1 MAGEYVA
8 QKKLGKAI
16 RSIRTDLGYSQ
27 EEFAGACGL
36 HRTYF
41 GAVERGER
49 NISLQ
54 NIVKIATALEIT
66 SSRLFQK
73 ARI

>member
-1 MAGEYVA
+1 MASERNT
-8 QKKLGKAI
+8 QEKLGKT
-16 RSIRTDLGYSQ
+16 IRTLRTNLGYSQ

-54 NIVKIATALEIT
+54 NIVKIATALEI
-66 SSRLFQK
+66 SGSILLKK